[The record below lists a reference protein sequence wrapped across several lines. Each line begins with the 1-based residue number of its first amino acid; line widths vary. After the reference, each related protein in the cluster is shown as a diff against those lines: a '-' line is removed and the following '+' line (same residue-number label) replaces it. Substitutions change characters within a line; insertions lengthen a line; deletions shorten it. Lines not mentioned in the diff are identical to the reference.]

1 MGENK
6 NKVKKIELGLAEF
19 EADDILKQMHLDN
32 VLSAHRAL
40 TEMEGTFSPKFPF
53 LVDCMISSITP
64 YEKQMA
70 LFELKEDLIKEST
83 DGIEDVQDKNKIIM
97 DVNMKIFG
105 LCRISFGKY
114 TEKRLAI
121 IR

>member
-1 MGENK
+1 MAETK
-6 NKVKKIELGLAEF
+6 NKVKKIELGLSEF

-53 LVDCMISSITP
+53 LVDCMISSLTP
-64 YEKQMA
+64 YEKQLAM
-70 LFELKEDLIKEST
+70 FEMKADLIKEST
-83 DGIEDVQDKNKIIM
+83 EGVTDQQEKNEIIM

-105 LCRISFGKY
+105 ICRISFGKY